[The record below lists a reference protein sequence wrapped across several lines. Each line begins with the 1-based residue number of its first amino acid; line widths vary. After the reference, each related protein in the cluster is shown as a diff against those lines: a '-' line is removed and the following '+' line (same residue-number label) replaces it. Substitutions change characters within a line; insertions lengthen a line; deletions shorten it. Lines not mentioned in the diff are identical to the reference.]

1 MTDLILAPLAYPFV
15 GRALL
20 AVTMVAAVCALVGTF
35 AVLRGMSY
43 IGSALAHSLVPGVA
57 LGYLLGGADRD
68 RLFWWATATA
78 ILASLGMAT
87 LVHRSRVG
95 EDAAVGV
102 VYAGMFALGIAIIS
116 SARSFAV
123 DLIHFLFG
131 NVLGIT
137 GADLIRIAAMS
148 FLIAVV
154 ILLFYK
160 ELVLVTFDPVFAASL
175 RLRRTLLTYLQ
186 YLLIALAI
194 VVALQT
200 IGIALVV
207 TLMVAPAA
215 AALQVTRRFH
225 HTVLVAAAI
234 GMVSGVTGL
243 YLSYYFNIAS
253 GAAVA
258 LVCVALFLLV
268 TASDRLVA
276 RISGRARAD
285 DAPDRGTTPAA
296 GSHGTANASS
306 RRDRAATIA

>member
-1 MTDLILAPLAYPFV
+1 
-15 GRALL
+15 
-20 AVTMVAAVCALVGTF
+20 MVASVCALVGAF

-43 IGSALAHSLVPGVA
+43 IGSALAHSLVPGIA

-78 ILASLGMAT
+78 ILASLGMAA
-87 LVHRSRVG
+87 LVHRTRIG

-116 SARSFAV
+116 TTRSFAV

-137 GADLIRIAAMS
+137 GADLVRIAATS
-148 FLIAVV
+148 LLIVAV
-154 ILLFYK
+154 ILLLYK

-207 TLMVAPAA
+207 TLMVAPAT
-215 AALQVTRRFH
+215 AALQITRRFH

-234 GMVSGVTGL
+234 GIVSGVTGL
-243 YLSYYFNIAS
+243 YLSYYFNVAS
-253 GAAVA
+253 GAAIA

-268 TASDRLVA
+268 TASATLAGRA
-276 RISGRARAD
+276 PGRARAV
-285 DAPDRGTTPAA
+285 AEAEPARRGA
-296 GSHGTANASS
+296 GATAGVF
-306 RRDRAATIA
+306 DKEMT

>member
-1 MTDLILAPLAYPFV
+1 MSDLILAPLAYPFV

-43 IGSALAHSLVPGVA
+43 IGSALAHSLVPGIA
-57 LGYLLGGADRD
+57 LGYLLGGSDRD

-78 ILASLGMAT
+78 ILASLGMAA
-87 LVHRSRVG
+87 LVHRTRIG

-116 SARSFAV
+116 TTRSFAV

-137 GADLIRIAAMS
+137 GADLVRIAATS
-148 FLIAVV
+148 LLIVAVIV
-154 ILLFYK
+154 LLYK

-207 TLMVAPAA
+207 TLMVAPAT
-215 AALQVTRRFH
+215 AALQITRRFH

-234 GMVSGVTGL
+234 GIVSGVTGL
-243 YLSYYFNIAS
+243 YLSYYFNVAS
-253 GAAVA
+253 GAAIA

-268 TASDRLVA
+268 TASATLAGRA
-276 RISGRARAD
+276 PGRARAV
-285 DAPDRGTTPAA
+285 AEA
-296 GSHGTANASS
+296 GSARRGAGATAGVF
-306 RRDRAATIA
+306 DKEMT

>member
-1 MTDLILAPLAYPFV
+1 MTELILAPLAYPFV

-43 IGSALAHSLVPGVA
+43 IGSALAHSLVPGIA

-78 ILASLGMAT
+78 VLASLGMAT
-87 LVHRSRVG
+87 LVHRARIG

-116 SARSFAV
+116 TARSFAV

-131 NVLGIT
+131 NLLGIN
-137 GADLIRIAAMS
+137 GADLVRIAATS
-148 FLIAVV
+148 FVIAVV

-160 ELVLVTFDPVFAASL
+160 ELVLVTFDPVFAVSL

-215 AALQVTRRFH
+215 AALQITRRFH

-243 YLSYYFNIAS
+243 YLSYYFNVAS

-268 TASDRLVA
+268 TASDRLAA
-276 RISGRARAD
+276 RVSGRARAD
-285 DAPDRGTTPAA
+285 DDGPRSTTPSA
-296 GSHGTANASS
+296 GSPGTAQTA
-306 RRDRAATIA
+306 